1 MLRFHHVQQS
11 DRMFVSL
18 PLYHSSAMLIGVFG
32 CLAHGLTLC
41 LSRKF
46 SATRFFTQ
54 CRETRATIVLYIGEL
69 CRYLCATPEGADDR
83 SHCVRAAI
91 GNGMRPDVWG
101 RFQERFGV
109 PYVGEFYASTEGN
122 ANLINNQNKIGAIGF
137 ISPLIAHK
145 YPVKIIKFDVESET
159 VLRNEHGRCIE
170 VAPGEAGELVGYIDN
185 KDVTRR
191 FDGYNDSA
199 ATEKKIVRDV
209 LREGDAYFRTGDL
222 VRQDEHGFVYFVD
235 RIGETY
241 RWKGENVSSTEVAQ
255 VVGGAPGIAEVTVY
269 GVGVPGMEGKAGMAS
284 IVADEK
290 AFDLAALY
298 KCVSTGLP
306 AYAAPLFVRLQ
317 RELEITGTFK
327 NRKVNLVNQGF
338 DPSVVSDTLFYRDDK
353 SKAFVPLDAALYER
367 IAAGELKL

>member
-1 MLRFHHVQQS
+1 M
-11 DRMFVSL
+11 
-18 PLYHSSAMLIGVFG
+18 G
-32 CLAHGLTLC
+32 
-41 LSRKF
+41 
-46 SATRFFTQ
+46 
-54 CRETRATIVLYIGEL
+54 
-69 CRYLCATPEGADDR
+69 
-83 SHCVRAAI
+83 
-91 GNGMRPDVWG
+91 
-101 RFQERFGV
+101 
-109 PYVGEFYASTEGN
+109 
-122 ANLINNQNKIGAIGF
+122 INNQNKIGAIGF

-284 IVADEK
+284 IVADERHSTWRRSTSVSPPDCLHTQRHSLC
-290 AFDLAALY
+290 ASSASSRSPALSRTER
-298 KCVSTGLP
+298 STSST
-306 AYAAPLFVRLQ
+306 R
-317 RELEITGTFK
+317 
-327 NRKVNLVNQGF
+327 
-338 DPSVVSDTLFYRDDK
+338 
-353 SKAFVPLDAALYER
+353 ALIR
-367 IAAGELKL
+367 AL